1 VSVSEE
7 DVSQLLMLTADQID
21 YSSLSVDTLAGIA
34 LGGDPYITSLALPE
48 LVLRSPERFADVGW
62 QLLND
67 SAEDDDTRAF
77 ALSLLLRQQPIMPE
91 RLRNLLDGAGPD
103 LTSRIEQE
111 LDDEPG

>member
-1 VSVSEE
+1 VSVSED

-34 LGGDPYITSLALPE
+34 LGGDPYITALALPE
-48 LVLRSPERFADVGW
+48 LVLRAPSRFVEVGW

-67 SAEDDDTRAF
+67 SSEDDDTRAF
-77 ALSLLLRQQPIMPE
+77 ALSLLLRQEPIEPE
-91 RLRNLLDGAGPD
+91 RLKGLLGGAGPD

-111 LDDEPG
+111 LDDDPD